1 MRTLLIYISVI
12 YTTLPIWVLTGC
24 AKPLEGFTFR
34 SLYTPANTSEEFRNE
49 YGTSHV
55 DYDWDLWGHNLKKI
69 IGDKPEK
76 EMLATVA
83 DTLCNKQYC
92 FSSRSLYN
100 KIESF
105 ILDQY
110 GEGTDKYSARI
121 CIMPQDNK
129 IACTCNQCKAT
140 GNTEGNAT
148 PAVTKMLTKLAKRF
162 PRHQFFTS
170 SYHSTRQAPTEK
182 LPDNVGVLMSAI
194 ELPYRVD
201 FTKSEGYKRFTEL
214 AREWKKAANT
224 IYVWEYERNY
234 DDYLSPFPCL
244 FTMQARLRLY
254 RDLGLDGV
262 FINGSGDDFSAFDDL
277 QSAVIAQ
284 LLDNSETDIDNA
296 VRAYLHRHYP
306 ATADLIADY
315 YLALEHATAETN
327 HVLPLYGTME
337 DMIVSY
343 FDPYEFT
350 VWRTK
355 LDKASKATQRSE
367 RQRLNYLLTAM
378 AFTQLR
384 IYDVANKKESNN
396 AQDDTEYKYIKGK
409 IDKVRPL
416 LTHELEEDMAVVLK
430 GHKEL
435 KGMNYYSESLGDID
449 KYIRK
454 HL

>member
-1 MRTLLIYISVI
+1 MHSALIYISVLF
-12 YTTLPIWVLTGC
+12 TTLPIWVLSGC
-24 AKPLEGFTFR
+24 AKPSEGFAFR
-34 SLYTPANTSEEFRNE
+34 SLYTPTNAAEDFRKE

-69 IGDKPEK
+69 VGKNPEK

-83 DTLCNKQYC
+83 DTLCEKQYC
-92 FSSRSLYN
+92 FSSRKLYS
-100 KIESF
+100 KIEEY

-110 GEGTDKYSARI
+110 GEGTADYSARI

-129 IACTCNQCKAT
+129 LACTCKSCKMA

-162 PRHQFFTS
+162 PRHIFFTS
-170 SYHSTRQAPTEK
+170 SYHSTRKAPKEK
-182 LPDNVGVLMSAI
+182 LPANVGVLMSAI
-194 ELPYRVD
+194 ELPYRVN
-201 FTKSEGYKRFTEL
+201 FTESERCRHFSEL
-214 AREWKKAANT
+214 VREWKDVANT

-244 FTMQARLRLY
+244 KVMQARLQLY
-254 RDLGLDGV
+254 RELGIDGV
-262 FINGSGDDFSAFDDL
+262 FINGSGDDYSAFDDL

-284 LLDNSETDIDNA
+284 LLTNPDIDIDAA
-296 VRAYLHRHYP
+296 VRTYLDRYYP
-306 ATADLIADY
+306 KTAGIIADY
-315 YLALEHATAETN
+315 YLALEHNTASTN

-337 DMIVSY
+337 EAMVSY

-350 VWRTK
+350 LWREK
-355 LDKASKATQRSE
+355 LDKASKTTQRDE

-378 AFTQLR
+378 AFTQLS
-384 IYDVANKKESNN
+384 IYDVAKRKGPVND
-396 AQDDTEYKYIKGK
+396 QDTEYEYIKGK
-409 IDKVRPL
+409 IEKVRPL
-416 LTHELEEDMAVVLK
+416 LTPALEEDMAIVLK

-449 KYIRK
+449 KFIRK
-454 HL
+454 QR

>member
-1 MRTLLIYISVI
+1 MRSALIYISVLF
-12 YTTLPIWVLTGC
+12 TTLHIWVLAGC
-24 AKPLEGFTFR
+24 AKPTEGFTFR
-34 SLYTPANTSEEFRNE
+34 SLYTPTNAVEDFRKE

-69 IGDKPEK
+69 IGSKPEK

-83 DTLCNKQYC
+83 DTLCDKQFC
-92 FSSRSLYN
+92 FSSRRLYS
-100 KIESF
+100 KIEEY

-110 GEGTDKYSARI
+110 GEGTADYSARI

-129 IACTCNQCKAT
+129 IACTCKLCKME

-162 PRHQFFTS
+162 PRHKFFTS
-170 SYHSTRQAPTEK
+170 SYHSTRQAPAEK

-201 FTKSEGYKRFTEL
+201 FTKSEGYKRFSEL
-214 AREWKKAANT
+214 AKEWKKVANT

-284 LLDNSETDIDNA
+284 LLCNPDTDIDDA
-296 VRAYLHRHYP
+296 VRTYLHRHYP
-306 ATADLIADY
+306 ETADLIADY
-315 YLALEHATAETN
+315 YLSLEHFTVEKN

-337 DMIVSY
+337 EMIESY

-350 VWRTK
+350 IWRAK
-355 LDKASKATQRSE
+355 LDKASKTTQRNE
-367 RQRLNYLLTAM
+367 RKRLNYLLTAM

-384 IYDVANKKESNN
+384 IYDVADKKESINDQN
-396 AQDDTEYKYIKGK
+396 ELDLEYIKGK
-409 IDKVRPL
+409 IDRVRPM
-416 LTHELEEDMAVVLK
+416 LTPELKEDMAVVLK

-435 KGMNYYSESLGDID
+435 KGMNYYSETLGDID
-449 KYIRK
+449 KFIRK